1 MLLRLSLTLIAL
13 LAVTVAASADPVSLV
28 TAGITALLTAAAPA
42 GTGALTVFGISATT
56 FASGVAT
63 AVVAGAAFALNA
75 LTGGRRGGIDPGQ
88 AKTTFEAGNSG
99 RIRTV
104 GRVRVGGLKI
114 FGNTTGV
121 NRYRLIG
128 HSAGPIDGV
137 EEHFLGGRSVVV
149 EADGT
154 VSSPPFARP
163 TGSYVTIKAKVGDG
177 TETAWTELT
186 GAFPTLWTTDHKV
199 RGIAQ
204 SLILYVSPGIST
216 SKFLKL
222 YQSGAPEYERVQRG
236 EKVYDVR
243 SGNTVWSDNA
253 VLVVLHIM
261 LTFPDFALADFDLEF
276 IGIEATKA
284 DQNITIRGGGTEA
297 RARASGVWDE
307 DGIERGEL
315 LRQVLLSTGCEIIA
329 RPGDKLGIRLIED
342 NREGEIA
349 FTADD
354 MIDLAIRYGPEG
366 VERPNICRIKYYSA
380 ERNYE
385 LAEIDLVDDRTSAT
399 PQPLAWAYIQDEIDL
414 VGEKVQEFVLPF
426 CPSASQAQRI
436 GRRLFETARARSG
449 SVTFNQVGLA
459 CWGVKTITITPP
471 DLGETLT
478 LEIEPPSVDDEAGT
492 VQVPFVIR
500 PTLSAWNPE
509 VDEALPPQTLPEFEF
524 ETTISAPGAATATA
538 VVTYPDTSKASR
550 FVYPDPGASFTVE
563 ANYRVITAGIPGAW
577 QSMSEY
583 RAPGGASHAYTAT
596 DLAGLSVEFRHR
608 LFNAAED
615 GSPWSTTTAFTA
627 AVINTA
633 PGVPSL
639 SATRNTDT
647 DPDTADLSLVAP
659 TTNHV
664 ASLLLEWSGTGV
676 LSSGSEVI
684 ACKPGESFTRSINIS
699 GTTGFVATFT
709 LTAKAS
715 DGTASSSVTQNIVI
729 P

>member
-1 MLLRLSLTLIAL
+1 MLRLSLAMVAL

-28 TAGITALLTAAAPA
+28 TAGITALLTAAAPTGA
-42 GTGALTVFGISATT
+42 GALTVFGISATT

-114 FGNTTGV
+114 FGNTAGV

-163 TGSYVTIKAKVGDG
+163 AGSYVTILSKVGDG
-177 TETAWTELT
+177 TETAWSQLT
-186 GAFPTLWTTDHKV
+186 STFPTLWTTNHKA

-204 SLILYVSPGIST
+204 SLVLYVSPGIST
-216 SKFLKL
+216 PKFLKL

-261 LTFPDFALADFDLEF
+261 LTFPDFELADFDQAF

-284 DQNITIRGGGTEA
+284 DQNTTIRGGGTEA

-315 LRQVLLSTGCEIIA
+315 LRQVLLSTGCEIVA
-329 RPGDKLGIRLIED
+329 RPDDKLGIRLIDD

-385 LAEIDLVDDRTSAT
+385 LAEIDLVDDRTSVT
-399 PQPLAWAYIQDEIDL
+399 PVPLAWARVQDEIAL

-500 PTLSAWNPE
+500 PTLTAWNPAT
-509 VDEALPPQTLPEFEF
+509 DEALAPAVLPEFEF
-524 ETTISAPGAATATA
+524 ATTLAAPGAATATA
-538 VVTYPDTSKASR
+538 VVTYPDASKASR
-550 FVYPDPGASFTVE
+550 FMIPDPGASITVE
-563 ANYRVITAGIPGAW
+563 ANYRVITLGVPGAW
-577 QSMSEY
+577 QSMTEY
-583 RAPGGASHAYTAT
+583 RAPGGAAHAYTTT
-596 DLAGLSVEFRHR
+596 DLTGLSVEFRHR

-615 GSPWSTTTAFTA
+615 GSPWSTTTAFTP

-633 PGVPSL
+633 PAVPTL
-639 SATRNTDT
+639 SAVRDIDA
-647 DPDTADLSLVAP
+647 DPDQAYLTLTTP
-659 TTNHV
+659 TTSHV
-664 ASLLLEWSGTGV
+664 ATLLLEWSGTGV
-676 LSSGSEVI
+676 TPGSEVI
-684 ACKPGESFTRSINIS
+684 AAKPGEVFTRSVTLSSTS
-699 GTTGFVATFT
+699 GHSATFT

-715 DGTASSSVTQNIVI
+715 DGTASSAVTQAIII